1 MEELFVRPRAQS
13 RMHDGPLGGYID
25 AFIDSLA
32 AKGYSRDS
40 RRRSAWLVGDFS
52 RWLDRRG
59 IAAAAANQDLVEAF
73 LRGRKRR
80 RAPRVEDRATLLRLL
95 AHLALQGVICIRSP
109 ERAPTAAEQIEAEYV
124 DYMRHERNLAPATIR
139 SNRIEARNLLT
150 SLFADGPLTFDTV
163 AAGDIVA
170 HVRRATKACR
180 PNSACRVVGGV
191 RAFLRF
197 ALYRGWLGTD
207 MCAHV
212 PAPAVWSQ
220 SSIPRSLQDEQ
231 VVRTLAK
238 CDRTTP
244 SGCRDY
250 AVILLLARLGL
261 RAGEVAALQLEDID
275 WQAGELKIRNGHTR
289 VDRLPLPHDVGE
301 SLAQYLSKARPRCA
315 SRQIFVR
322 AQAPL
327 EGFSGGTAIAAIV
340 RRALQRAGIDT
351 PSNGAHVLRHTLA
364 TRLLREGSSLPEIGE
379 VLRHRQQQ
387 TTTIYTKVDFSS
399 LRAIAPSWPGGAQ

>member
-1 MEELFVRPRAQS
+1 MEQLFARPRAQM
-13 RMHDGPLGGYID
+13 RMHNGPLGGYID
-25 AFIDSLA
+25 ACIDSLA

-59 IAAAAANQDLVEAF
+59 IAAAAVNQGVVDAF
-73 LRGRKRR
+73 LHGRKRR
-80 RAPRVEDRATLLRLL
+80 RTPRVEDRSTLLRLL
-95 AHLALQGVICIRSP
+95 AHLVSEGVLTMPST
-109 ERAPTAAEQIEAEYV
+109 ERTPTAAEQIEAEYV

-163 AAGDIVA
+163 AARDVMA

-197 ALYRGWLGTD
+197 ALYRGWLD
-207 MCAHV
+207 IDLSSHI

-220 SSIPRSLQDEQ
+220 SSIPRALDDDQ
-231 VVRTLAK
+231 VARTLAQ
-238 CDRTTP
+238 CDRATP
-244 SGCRDY
+244 NGCRDY

-261 RAGEVAALQLEDID
+261 RAGEVVALQLGDID
-275 WQAGELKIRNGHTR
+275 WRTGELQVRNGQTR
-289 VDRLPLPHDVGE
+289 VDRLPLPHEVGQA
-301 SLAQYLSKARPRCA
+301 LAQYLSEARPRCS
-315 SRQIFVR
+315 SREVFLR

-327 EGFSGGTAIAAIV
+327 EGFSSGTAIAAIV
-340 RRALQRAGIDT
+340 RRALQRAGIDA
-351 PSNGAHVLRHTLA
+351 PSKGAHVLRHTLA
-364 TRLLREGSSLPEIGE
+364 TRLLREGASLPEIGE

-387 TTTIYTKVDFSS
+387 TTTIYAKVDLIS
-399 LRAIAPSWPGGAQ
+399 LRAIAPAWPGGVQ